1 MSAGVT
7 DLEASLDNPAGSPEQ
22 IFALMLLQRIE
33 KLEAGDARK
42 DALIGELEARVRGL
56 ELKTGRL
63 ELKTYDAN
71 SDEFSD
77 GFHVDWFVWEPVS
90 TAHVCRLTCDVIL
103 PMTEEYA
110 SAYVVLP
117 MVDGVQNMTEDIEL
131 HVPVARYGHAT
142 RAIAIPRDAR
152 LDVKGLLERIHAFYQ
167 TPIGLPDLADRDD
180 DGNDAYLTDA
190 RAKLGDGGR
199 VVWADLIGKPVYYF
213 SGDAS
218 TENRRHGFSCSG
230 AVRFEAIRAEA
241 GRLVLLLGS

>member
-1 MSAGVT
+1 MSAIDAGVA
-7 DLEASLDNPAGSPEQ
+7 DLEASLDNPAGSPDQ

-33 KLEAGDARK
+33 KLETTDARK

-56 ELKTGRL
+56 ELKTSRL

-77 GFHVDWFVWEPVS
+77 GFFVDWFVWEPVA
-90 TAHVCRLTCDVIL
+90 TAHVCRCDVTL
-103 PMTEEYA
+103 PMAEEYA

-117 MVDGVQNMTEDIEL
+117 MVDGVQNTEDIEI
-131 HVPVARYGHAT
+131 HVPVARFRDAT
-142 RAIAIPRDAR
+142 RAIVIPRGAR

-167 TPIGLPDLADRDD
+167 TPIGLDDLADRDD
-180 DGNDAYLTDA
+180 DGNDDYLTDA

-199 VVWADLIGKPVYYF
+199 VVWADLIGEPVYF

-218 TENRRHGFSCSG
+218 TENRRHGFCCSG

-241 GRLVLLLGS
+241 GRLVLRLGS